1 MTAITKAAS
10 TPELSPDLRAEA
22 IDRDI
27 INASGFAAVEGG
39 QALLLTLAEL
49 DRRAAEDVA
58 RGLLQRGEVLIIAKG
73 KLKHGEWESFLR
85 EHCCLSERSA
95 RVLMQIRRMAQSRP
109 EIADGGMAKARL
121 LASLDDEQYQAIIG
135 RGDLPALTSRELEDL
150 VRRRDKQIER
160 LESKSDA
167 VARRLAELEAQN
179 MELKDAVAA
188 AERAARPADAALR
201 SSLIVQKAMRI
212 TAERL
217 EDTSID
223 AETRDAVLRQ
233 LLGEF
238 NTIVQRFHITLPP
251 AEEHEADRIAERA
264 EWDAAHRHNAA
275 TRRALADATARDA
288 STVHLHPFDGD
299 DDGRDAEGGA
309 A

>member
-1 MTAITKAAS
+1 MTAITKAAP
-10 TPELSPDLRAEA
+10 TPDLSPDLRAEA

-27 INASGFAAVEGG
+27 VNASGFAAVEGG
-39 QALLLTLAEL
+39 PALLLALVEL

-58 RGLLQRGEVLIIAKG
+58 RGLLQRGEALIIAKA
-73 KLKHGEWESFLR
+73 KLKHGEWQSFIR

-109 EIADGGMAKARL
+109 EIADGGMGKARL

-135 RGDLPALTSRELEDL
+135 RGDLPQLTSRELEDI
-150 VRRRDKQIER
+150 VRKREKTIER
-160 LESKSDA
+160 LESKADA

-179 MELKDAVAA
+179 TELKDAVAA

-201 SSLIVQKAMRI
+201 SSLIVQKAMRL

-238 NTIVQRFHITLPP
+238 NAIVQRFHVTMAP
-251 AEEHEADRIAERA
+251 AEEHEAGRIADRERMEA
-264 EWDAAHRHNAA
+264 SHRRYERRVAAAA
-275 TRRALADATARDA
+275 ARDA
-288 STVHLHPFDGD
+288 SHVRLEPFDGEA
-299 DDGRDAEGGA
+299 AEGGA
-309 A
+309 S